1 MAVFAAS
8 VGCWDNNIMN
18 IWPEYLLQYSGLH
31 DSYRLIIII
40 IIIIIVIIIT
50 IVIKEVPVTLGGF
63 EGGPLTKIK

>member
-1 MAVFAAS
+1 M
-8 VGCWDNNIMN
+8 
-18 IWPEYLLQYSGLH
+18 LQYSGLH

-50 IVIKEVPVTLGGF
+50 IVIKEVLVTLSGF